1 MQKVIRISLFL
12 VLGLVSFLGCS
23 KKQTEKQ
30 QELILENETKPEN
43 SVFEKK
49 KYPKKKI
56 NVFDKEINTVSFSEN
71 EFKISLDP
79 ERRLKI
85 NNLAPI
91 LVNDKPIE
99 IELSFL
105 CELVTVTEISK
116 EEYWFNFES
125 LDREDFRII
134 NPKTLEVTEPF
145 FDMKDSV
152 NILKVDFENLVLFG
166 TSWNS
171 DKDFSDGQAIDYYLF
186 STKKKS
192 RFKIETFIGEV
203 PETDF
208 VDFHT
213 IQFKKKSGETITFDY
228 GMWI

>member
-12 VLGLVSFLGCS
+12 ILGLVSFLGCS

-43 SVFEKK
+43 SVFKKK
-49 KYPKKKI
+49 KYPK
-56 NVFDKEINTVSFSEN
+56 
-71 EFKISLDP
+71 
-79 ERRLKI
+79 
-85 NNLAPI
+85 
-91 LVNDKPIE
+91 
-99 IELSFL
+99 
-105 CELVTVTEISK
+105 
-116 EEYWFNFES
+116 
-125 LDREDFRII
+125 
-134 NPKTLEVTEPF
+134 
-145 FDMKDSV
+145 
-152 NILKVDFENLVLFG
+152 
-166 TSWNS
+166 
-171 DKDFSDGQAIDYYLF
+171 
-186 STKKKS
+186 KKKS